1 MRYFFAGI
9 IGTLGLIGTANALF
23 AETILTK
30 VNVAETRREA
40 EVGKIVSVRKY
51 ILKNKR
57 WDKDAVMHVR
67 ITSQPNSKKQFD
79 IVSMENAEGL
89 QKKVFLKL
97 LEAEAESSHEAESAL
112 TSDNYDFEIIGNE
125 VWNGRECLV
134 LDLKPKRNSKYLIV
148 GKAWVDTTE
157 RAIVRIDGK
166 TARNVSFWIGKPHVT
181 QEFRKVD
188 DIWVSS
194 ANRSVSDVKL
204 MGRTE
209 LVIDF
214 VDYEISRR
222 RAVASAKLG
231 AGF

>member
-1 MRYFFAGI
+1 MRYFFVGI
-9 IGTLGLIGTANALF
+9 IATIGLLMMSGALF
-23 AETILTK
+23 AETILSK
-30 VNVAETRREA
+30 VSAAEVRREA

-57 WDKDAVMHVR
+57 WEKDAVMQVR
-67 ITSQPNSKKQFD
+67 VTSQPNSKKQFD
-79 IVSMENAEGL
+79 IVSMENAAGL
-89 QKKVFLKL
+89 QRKVFLKL
-97 LEAEAESSHEAESAL
+97 LEAEAEGSHEAESAL
-112 TSDNYDFEIIGNE
+112 SSDNYDFEIAGNE
-125 VWNGRECLV
+125 MWNGRECLV

-148 GKAWVDTTE
+148 GKAWVDMNE
-157 RAIVRIDGK
+157 HAIIRIDGK
-166 TARNVSFWIGKPHVT
+166 TARNVSFWIGKPQVT

-209 LVIDF
+209 LVVDF

-222 RAVASAKLG
+222 RAVASAKVG
-231 AGF
+231 VGF

>member
-1 MRYFFAGI
+1 MRYFLAGVI
-9 IGTLGLIGTANALF
+9 TIVGVPMTAGAFF
-23 AETILTK
+23 AETILSK
-30 VNVAETRREA
+30 VSAAETRREA

-57 WDKDAVMHVR
+57 WDKDAVMNVR

-79 IVSMENAEGL
+79 ILSMENAEGL

-97 LEAEAESSHEAESAL
+97 LEAEAEGSHDAESAL
-112 TSDNYDFEIIGNE
+112 TSDNYDFEVVGNE
-125 VWNGRECLV
+125 MWNGRECLV
-134 LDLKPKRNSKYLIV
+134 LNLKPKRNSKYLII
-148 GKAWVDTTE
+148 GKAWVDTKE
-157 RAIVRIDGK
+157 HAIIRIDGK

-209 LVIDF
+209 LAIDF

-222 RAVASAKLG
+222 RAVASAKV
-231 AGF
+231 AVGF